1 LKGIEQNKRM
11 LKIRPLPT
19 RASKIESP
27 PLMDEVDLK
36 HPFSLAV
43 YGMTGSGKTVAV
55 LNVLT
60 NPEMYG
66 DYFDEVYLFSA
77 TGKSDDSFDALAL
90 PKRNVFTDQMIP
102 ELHKIIE
109 RQKKAVERK
118 GIDKA
123 KKVCIIF
130 EDLTANR
137 KLMNSPDFIKAFVQ
151 NRHLSCSTIACC
163 HKFNALVRTA
173 RMNANHHWV
182 FPCSESE
189 VSRIVDE
196 HQPPELKKSQFVDL
210 VRYAFE
216 PSEDQSR
223 PFLWINLKVPT
234 QTRFRKSMEEVLEI

>member
-1 LKGIEQNKRM
+1 M
-11 LKIRPLPT
+11 LKILPLPT
-19 RASKIESP
+19 RASKLESP
-27 PLMDEVDLK
+27 PLMAEVDLK

-55 LNVLT
+55 LNLLT

-66 DYFDEVYLFSA
+66 GYFDETYLFSA
-77 TGKSDDSFDALAL
+77 TGRSDDSFDALAL
-90 PKRNVFTDQMIP
+90 PKRNVITDKMIP
-102 ELHKIIE
+102 ELKKLIE

-118 GIDKA
+118 GVDKA

-137 KLMNSPDFIKAFVQ
+137 ALMNSPAFIKAFVQ

-173 RMNANHHWV
+173 RMNANHHWL
-182 FPCSESE
+182 FPCAESE
-189 VSRIVDE
+189 VSRVVDE
-196 HQPPELKKSQFVDL
+196 HQPPGIRKSDFVGL
-210 VRYAFE
+210 IQYAFE
-216 PSEDQSR
+216 STEDQPR

-234 QTRFRKSMEEVLEI
+234 QTRFRKSLEEMLQLH

>member
-1 LKGIEQNKRM
+1 M
-11 LKIRPLPT
+11 LRIKPLPT
-19 RASKIESP
+19 RATKLESP
-27 PLMDEVDLK
+27 PLMQEVELK

-55 LNVLT
+55 LNLLT
-60 NPEMYG
+60 SPQMYG
-66 DYFDEVYLFSA
+66 GYFDEMYLFSA
-77 TGKSDDSFDALAL
+77 TGKSDDSFDALEL
-90 PKRNVFTDQMIP
+90 KKQNVITTSGIA
-102 ELHKIIE
+102 ELKKIIDT
-109 RQKKAVERK
+109 QKRTVERK

-123 KKVCIIF
+123 KKICIIF

-173 RMNANHHWV
+173 RMNANHHWI

-196 HQPPELKKSQFVDL
+196 HQPPNLHKPEFINLIQ
-210 VRYAFE
+210 YAFE
-216 PSEDQSR
+216 PTGEQPR
-223 PFLWINLKVPT
+223 PFFWINLKVAVSA
-234 QTRFRKSMEEVLEI
+234 RFRKSLEELLYIQ

>member
-1 LKGIEQNKRM
+1 M

-19 RASKIESP
+19 RASKLESP
-27 PLMDEVDLK
+27 KLMEEIELK

-55 LNVLT
+55 LNLLT
-60 NPEMYG
+60 NGDMYG
-66 DYFDEVYLFSA
+66 GYFDEMYLFST
-77 TGKSDDSFDALAL
+77 TGKSDDSFDALDL
-90 PKRNVFTDQMIP
+90 PKRNVITDKMVA
-102 ELHKIIE
+102 ELKKIIE

-123 KKVCIIF
+123 KKVCLIF

-173 RMNANHHWV
+173 RMNANHHWL

-196 HQPPELKKSQFVDL
+196 HQPPELKKSEFVSL
-210 VRYAFE
+210 IQYAFE

-234 QTRFRKSMEEVLEI
+234 QTRFRKSLEELLHLR